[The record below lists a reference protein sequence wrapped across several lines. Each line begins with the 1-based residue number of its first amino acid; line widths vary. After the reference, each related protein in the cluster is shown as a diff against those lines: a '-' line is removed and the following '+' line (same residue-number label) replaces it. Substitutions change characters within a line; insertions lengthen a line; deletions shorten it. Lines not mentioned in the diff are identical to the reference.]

1 VRSYPIG
8 PAPGQSRS
16 AADVV
21 GDLAESFLE
30 RYRRG
35 ERPSVEEYAKDHP
48 ELAGEIRRLFPAL
61 LMMEDIRP
69 ESDDL
74 SGNLAAGG
82 TTLERLGDYRILREI
97 GRGGMGVVYEAEQES
112 LGRRVALKVLA
123 AYGLRHPKQLLRFH
137 REARAAARLHHTN
150 IVPVFGVGESEGQ
163 HYYVMQFISGLGLD
177 AVLEEIKQLRG
188 HGPEELAPAPPEAAC
203 ALSTASVAR
212 SLMSGRLAS
221 APAQDSPNL
230 TAIPDTATHPPFPAA
245 PSSVVLPGQSRGSS
259 SSDAGSQYAR
269 SVAMIGVQVAE
280 ALDYAHRQ
288 GTLHRDIKPSNLL
301 LDGQGTVW
309 VADFGLAKAADSDDL
324 THTGDIVGTVR
335 YMAPERFEGRCDARS
350 DVYALGLTL
359 YELLAR
365 RPAFDKSE
373 RAELIRQVTHEEP
386 ARLRA
391 LDTTIPRDL
400 ETVVHKAI
408 EREPA
413 RRYGDAGALAADL
426 RRFVEGRAIRARRV
440 SPVEHAWRWCRGN
453 PAVAALGAAVLVLGG
468 LSVAGALWV
477 QRQRADAVQRE
488 ALQQAERRAE
498 AAVRAGR
505 AQDAVTAL
513 VDQAATLRQQGL
525 WTEARALL
533 AQAEGQLNDAGG
545 RDLPERLRQ
554 AQADVE
560 LAARLEGNAIAR
572 MDFARGMSNYS
583 AVAAEYAAAF
593 QGAGLAVTDDAADA
607 EAIAARIRRS
617 AIHDQLVA
625 GLDDWAVVNADARLR
640 ARLLGIARL
649 SDPDPG
655 WRDRVRDPSVW
666 ADRQAL
672 ERLAAEVREASG
684 AEQPPQVLMT
694 LARLLDGVRGSPAP
708 LLRAVQ
714 ARRPDDF
721 WLNHALGALLLH
733 DRPAEAVGFLRAA
746 LVQRP
751 RDVLVT
757 YRVGFALDLAGQ
769 PLEAL
774 AMHRRA
780 IALDPNSPLGHQG
793 LGVALHS
800 LARLEQA
807 AAAFRRAIALDPN
820 LPQVHHSL
828 GNALRNL
835 GRPEEA
841 VTAYRRA
848 IALDPNGAPAFHGL
862 GNALSDLGSSAEAVE
877 AYRKAVA
884 LDPRLPM
891 PHFGLGQELFSTGHR
906 DEAISELRQAII
918 LDGQNVGLAPF
929 FLGAF
934 LRMAGR
940 YDEAASTLRRLR
952 ERVKDDAD
960 QIRKVDA
967 ELIRVERD
975 AALAARLHAVL
986 RGDDRPANSAERLEF
1001 ARLALDRR
1009 LHAAAARLY
1018 AAALAADPKLAEDRE
1033 SGHRFSA
1040 AIAAAQAA
1048 AGQDGAPPLGET
1060 ELARLRQQA
1069 RDWLHAEIA
1078 AWGRAIAEGRAEW
1091 KRASIAFRSWQ
1102 TSVSFNGIRD
1112 AEALAKLP
1120 LEEQDACRALWREV
1134 ATLLANSAAKQ
1145 PEEVGLSAQLAT
1157 ADLARDCGQLQ
1168 RAAEGYNRAA
1178 TMARAELKRDPERS
1192 DARTLLGEALSG
1204 HATALCLLGR
1214 TEEALVTIDELI
1226 ELDGDEHSHWNLAA
1240 ALWAHLG
1247 DHDHYRRHCRRMLD
1261 RFGGTTDT
1269 AVAERTAKACLLLP
1283 GDDEALERASRLAQ
1297 LAVAKGGDRPGFLPY
1312 ALFADGL
1319 AQYRSGR
1326 FTAADRR
1333 LHEALA
1339 GEVTGW
1345 NLTIPAHLVLAM
1357 SQTRLDHIDEA
1368 RASLARALRTYQTDV
1383 ASPGGLHTGGD
1394 RHDRLICDVLRREA
1408 EALFLDRTFRADPF
1422 AR

>member
-1 VRSYPIG
+1 L
-8 PAPGQSRS
+8 
-16 AADVV
+16 V

-35 ERPSVEEYAKDHP
+35 ERPSIEEYAKAHS

-61 LMMEDIRP
+61 LMIEDFRP

-74 SGNLAAGG
+74 SGSIAVGG
-82 TTLERLGDYRILREI
+82 TTLERLGDYRILREV

-123 AYGLRHPKQLLRFH
+123 AHGLRNPKQLLRFH

-188 HGPEELAPAPPEAAC
+188 HGPEDVAPAPREATC
-203 ALSTASVAR
+203 ALSAASVAR
-212 SLMSGRLAS
+212 SLITGRFAS
-221 APAQDSPNL
+221 APDQHSPNL
-230 TAIPDTATHPPFPAA
+230 TAIPGSATPPPLPAP

-259 SSDAGSQYAR
+259 SSDAGGQYAR

-413 RRYGDAGALAADL
+413 RRYGDAAALAADL

-440 SPVEHAWRWCRGN
+440 SPVEHAWRWCRRN
-453 PAVAALGAAVLVLGG
+453 PAVAALGAAVLALGG
-468 LSVAGALWV
+468 LSLAGALWV
-477 QRQRADAVQRE
+477 QRQRAEAALRE
-488 ALQQAERRAE
+488 AWQQAERRAE
-498 AAVRAGR
+498 TALRAGR
-505 AQDAVTAL
+505 AHDAVMAL
-513 VDQAATLRQQGL
+513 MDQAATLRQQGL
-525 WTEARALL
+525 WAEARALL

-554 AQADVE
+554 AQADLE
-560 LAARLEGNAIAR
+560 LATRLEGNAIAR
-572 MDFARGMSNYS
+572 MDFARGKSNYP

-593 QGAGLAVTDDAADA
+593 EGAGLAVADDAADA

-617 AIHDQLVA
+617 AIRDQLVA
-625 GLDDWAVVNADARLR
+625 ALDDWAVVNADARLR

-649 SDPDPG
+649 SDPDPR

-666 ADRQAL
+666 EDRRAL
-672 ERLAAEVREASG
+672 ERLAAEIQEASE
-684 AEQPPQVLMT
+684 AEQPPQLLMT
-694 LARLLDGVRGSPAP
+694 LARLLNDVRGSPAP

-714 ARRPDDF
+714 GRRPEDF
-721 WLNHALGALLLH
+721 WLNYTLGALLLY
-733 DRPAEAVGFLRAA
+733 DRSSEAVGFLRAA
-746 LVQRP
+746 LALRP

-774 AMHRRA
+774 PIHRRA
-780 IALDPNSPLGHQG
+780 IALDPNNPLGHQG

-800 LARLEQA
+800 LGKLEEA
-807 AAAFRRAIALDPN
+807 AASFRRALALDPD
-820 LPQVHHSL
+820 LPHGHHSL
-828 GNALRNL
+828 GNALRSL
-835 GRPEEA
+835 GRPDDA
-841 VTAYRRA
+841 VSAYRRA
-848 IALDPNGAPAFHGL
+848 IALDPGGAPAYHGL
-862 GNALSDLGSSAEAVE
+862 GNALSDLGRSAEAVD
-877 AYRKAVA
+877 AYRRAVA
-884 LDPRLPM
+884 LDPKLPT
-891 PHFGLGQELFSTGHR
+891 PHFGLGQELFAMGHR
-906 DEAISELRQAII
+906 DEAIRELRQAIT

-934 LRMAGR
+934 LRIAGR
-940 YDEAASTLRRLR
+940 YDEAASTLRRVR
-952 ERVKDDAD
+952 ERVKDDPD
-960 QIRKVDA
+960 QVRKVDG
-967 ELIRVERD
+967 ELALVQRD
-975 AALAARLHAVL
+975 AALATRLPAVL
-986 RGDDRPANSAERLEF
+986 RGDDRPADSAERLEF
-1001 ARLALDRR
+1001 ARLAFDRR

-1018 AAALAADPKLAEDRE
+1018 AAALAADPKLAEDRN
-1033 SGHRFSA
+1033 SGHRYNA
-1040 AIAAAQAA
+1040 ASAAAQAA
-1048 AGQDGAPPLGET
+1048 AGHDDGADPPGDPER
-1060 ELARLRQQA
+1060 ARLRQQA

-1078 AWGRAIAEGRAEW
+1078 AWGRAVDDGRAEPT
-1091 KRASIAFRSWQ
+1091 RASIAFRSWQ
-1102 TSVSFNGIRD
+1102 TSGALAGIRD

-1120 LEEQDACRALWREV
+1120 PEEQEACRSLWREV
-1134 ATLLANSAAKQ
+1134 ATLLANSAAKHT
-1145 PEEVGLSAQLAT
+1145 EEVGLSAQLAA
-1157 ADLARDCGQLQ
+1157 ADLARDLGQLQ
-1168 RAAEGYNRAA
+1168 RAADGYNRAA
-1178 TMARAELKRDPERS
+1178 TIARAALKRDPERS
-1192 DARTLLGEALSG
+1192 DAHVLLGEALSG

-1214 TEEALVTIDELI
+1214 TEEAPATIDELI
-1226 ELDGDEHSHWNLAA
+1226 RLDGDEHSHWNLAA

-1247 DHDHYRRHCRRMLD
+1247 DHDGYRRHCRRMLD

-1269 AVAERTAKACLLLP
+1269 SIAERTAKACLLLP
-1283 GDDEALERASRLAQ
+1283 GDHEALERASRLAH
-1297 LAVAKGGDRPGFLPY
+1297 LAVANGGDRPGFLPY
-1312 ALFADGL
+1312 ARFADGL

-1326 FTAADRR
+1326 FGAADRR
-1333 LHEALA
+1333 LNEALA

-1357 SQTRLDHIDEA
+1357 AHTRLEHTDEA
-1368 RASLARALRTYQTDV
+1368 RAALARALEIYQTDV
-1383 ASPGGLHTGGD
+1383 ASPNGLRSGGD

-1408 EALFLDRTFRADPF
+1408 EALYLDRTFPGDPF
-1422 AR
+1422 AP